1 MQLRNLAALAAAA
14 CTAMLFSPATAATIH
29 VPGTQPT
36 IAAAIG
42 VAAPGDQILV
52 APGTY
57 VIGSTINV
65 TVANLTIQGA
75 GIGASTLQVASAV
88 GNAFAIT
95 SNGTTLRDFTIQK
108 TDLPNQELIWI
119 NADNV
124 TIRDNEIFGP
134 DPITPWSVNGIV
146 SRAMVV
152 SPGRTGLL
160 VQGNDIHHLRQPGYI
175 DGPAGVLRGSIVNN
189 HVSGTRGW
197 VIAGA
202 HLNFSGNTWGPP
214 ENQGAEIALL
224 STCTTADYP
233 DLLALSAGNGNAF
246 VSDQFSGGPSGR
258 ATAYVDDSAAPG
270 GFGSAS
276 APYQT
281 VTAGV
286 GNVLAGGTVNVAAGT
301 YTEQVVVSGKNVT
314 LQGAGRAAT
323 FVKSPATLT
332 TFFTTSANNYPVLLL
347 QNAADIRVRDLT
359 VDGDGKGNSNYR
371 FMGVAFWNAGGKLLD
386 CDVVR
391 VRNTPWDGSQHGNA
405 VYAYHSAAGPFALE
419 IGGCNVSDFQKNGI
433 TVNGAAY
440 TANIHDCTVTGGGA
454 TGITAQNGVQVAFG
468 ASATL
473 ASNAVSGVGYTGA
486 GTTAAGLLLMGPGT
500 MSVSG
505 GSVTDCQFGAYLYGV
520 NGSLAG
526 TSIASSFV
534 AGGSGYPAYGIGV
547 YNDAA
552 SMPNARAVAAGGGA
566 VRPMASPVEDAA
578 TGAAAR
584 PAAVTAALG
593 VTLTGGC
600 ITGSDQPGSEGL
612 EVWSA
617 GGPLTVTASGLEVK
631 DWDYGMLVD
640 GAGVVMN
647 AHHDA
652 LTSNVSAGYY
662 AFAGPSH
669 TAEFNWWG
677 AASGPSGAGP
687 GSGDAVAGAAVDF
700 TPWLVSGADAN
711 PGCGFASGS
720 DNLVTVG
727 PAPSCVSAANTCIT
741 IPVNV
746 ARTTSDAMR
755 GYSIDL
761 TLSPNLMLCSGTG
774 SVTEGG
780 YLSGVSGTSFQ
791 VVANGG
797 GSYTIDC
804 AILGL
809 PCGATAATGNLFNLQ
824 VKKAPGPD
832 GTGTI
837 TLGSVVARD
846 CDNAPIA
853 ATAGGA
859 LSITIDT
866 GGPAAI
872 ANLAAVQK
880 KTGNDADG
888 TTKIQLN
895 FTAPGDAALVE
906 VYRAPFGSYPEYDDA
921 GGAAP
926 AAPAYPP
933 AGPWTLTGVTA
944 SGQYDE
950 PATRDFWYYVAF
962 TKDACGNVS
971 AVSNRTNG
979 TLDYHL
985 GDVSNGTP
993 GNGDNLV
1000 GTVDV
1005 SLLGAHYGVTL
1016 AFNDPFNYLDV
1027 GPTTDF
1033 SVNGRPTTDNKV
1045 GFEDLMMFAIN
1056 YGVVSAPPMAAA
1068 PAAGGSSIDLAEVPA
1083 AAVGETFTVPVRMRG
1098 AGDVLGASL
1107 VFAFDAKVAEFVS
1120 ADAGGLLSA
1129 QGREALVLSPGAG
1142 AVDFALLG
1150 DGAGVSGEGTLV
1162 NVTFRRLAA
1171 GDPQLALRTVTARDA
1186 GNHPVSLAGV
1196 GPQAPLTTAFASPYP
1211 NPFRGRTS
1219 LRLSLAVAS
1228 HARVAVYDLV
1238 GRRVRTLADGP
1249 LAAGETTLTW
1259 DGRDDGGRAVAPGLY
1274 LVRFEAAGVKA
1285 SRRLILT
1292 P

>member
-1 MQLRNLAALAAAA
+1 MKLRFIAAAALAAALA
-14 CTAMLFSPATAATIH
+14 STATAATIH

-42 VAAPGDQILV
+42 VASPGDQILV

-57 VIGSTINV
+57 VIGSTISV

-75 GIGASTLQVASAV
+75 GIGATTLQVASAV
-88 GNAFAIT
+88 GNAFAVT
-95 SNGTTLRDFTIQK
+95 SDGTTIRDFTIQK

-124 TIRDNEIFGP
+124 TVRDNEIYGP
-134 DPITPWSVNGIV
+134 DPGTPWSVNGIV

-160 VQGNDIHHLRQPGYI
+160 VQGNDIHHLRQPAYI

-224 STCTTADYP
+224 STCTGADYP
-233 DLLALSAGNGNAF
+233 NLLALSSGNGNAY

-258 ATAYVDDSAAPG
+258 AVAYVDDSAAPG

-281 VTAGV
+281 ITSGV
-286 GNVLAGGTVNVAAGT
+286 GNVLAGGTVSVAAGT
-301 YTEQVVVSGKNVT
+301 YTEQVVAGGKNLT
-314 LQGAGRAAT
+314 IQGAGRAAT
-323 FVKSPATLT
+323 FLKSPATLT
-332 TFFTTSANNYPVLLL
+332 TFFTTSANNYPVMLL

-359 VDGDGKGNSNYR
+359 VDGDGKGNANYR

-405 VYAYHSAAGPFALE
+405 VYAFHSAAGPFALE

-433 TVNGAAY
+433 TVNGAGI
-440 TANIHDCTVTGGGA
+440 TADIHDCVVTGNGA
-454 TGITAQNGVQVAFG
+454 TPITAQNGVQVGFG

-473 ASNAVSGVGYTGA
+473 ADDAVSAIGYTGT
-486 GTTAAGLLLMGPGT
+486 GTVACGMLLFGGGT
-500 MSVSG
+500 MSVSAP
-505 GSVTDCQFGAYLYGV
+505 SVTNCQVGLYLEDV
-520 NGSLAG
+520 NGSVNNA
-526 TSIASSFV
+526 SVSSSFA
-534 AGGSGYPAYGIGV
+534 AGPGGYPAYGFNV
-547 YNDAA
+547 YNTSA
-552 SMPNARAVAAGGGA
+552 SVPNAVSADGPASR
-566 VRPMASPVEDAA
+566 RPPASPVTDDGGAFA
-578 TGAAAR
+578 PRARSAAAL
-584 PAAVTAALG
+584 ALG

-600 ITGSDQPGSEGL
+600 LTGADLANSEGI

-631 DWDYGMLVD
+631 DWDYGFVVD
-640 GAGVVMN
+640 GPGVAMN

-652 LTSNVSAGYY
+652 ITSNVTAGYY
-662 AFAGPSH
+662 GTATPTH

-687 GSGDAVAGAAVDF
+687 GSGDAVSGVTVDF

-711 PGCGFASGS
+711 PGCGFSAGP
-720 DNLVTVG
+720 DNVIAAG
-727 PAPSCVSAANTCIT
+727 PAPSCLSATNTCIT
-741 IPVNV
+741 IPVNI
-746 ARTTSDAMR
+746 ARTTSDAVR
-755 GYSIDL
+755 GYSVTF
-761 TLSPNLMLCSGTG
+761 TLSSNLVLCG
-774 SVTEGG
+774 SLAASITEGG
-780 YLSGVSGTSFQ
+780 YLSDVGGTNFQ
-791 VVANGG
+791 RLANGG
-797 GSYTIDC
+797 GSYSVDA

-824 VKKAPGPD
+824 VAKAPGPD
-832 GTGTI
+832 GIGTI
-837 TLGSVVARD
+837 TITSVVARD

-853 ATAGGA
+853 VSAGA
-859 LSITIDT
+859 PLSITIDT
-866 GGPAAI
+866 GGPTAI
-872 ANLAAVQK
+872 ANLVATQK
-880 KTGNDADG
+880 KVGNDADG
-888 TTKIQLN
+888 TTKIQLT
-895 FTAPGDAALVE
+895 FTAPPDAATIE
-906 VYRAPFGSYPEYDDA
+906 VYRAPFGPYPEYDDA

-933 AGPWTLTGVTA
+933 GGAWTLTGVSA

-950 PATRDFWYYVAF
+950 PATRNFWYYVAF
-962 TKDACGNVS
+962 TKDGCGNVS

-979 TLDYHL
+979 TLNYHL

-1000 GTVDV
+1000 GTVDI
-1005 SLLGAHYGVTL
+1005 SLLGAHYGATL
-1016 AFNDPFNYLDV
+1016 VFNDPFNYLDV

-1033 SVNGRPTTDNKV
+1033 SVNARPTTDNKV

-1056 YGVVSAPPMAAA
+1056 YGVVSAPQFAAA
-1068 PAAGGSSIDLAEVPA
+1068 PAAAGANTLVLADAPDA
-1083 AAVGETFTVPVRMRG
+1083 GIGETFTVPVTMLG
-1098 AGDVLGASL
+1098 SGVVLGAS
-1107 VFAFDAKVAEFVS
+1107 VTFAYDHAVAEFVS
-1120 ADAGGLLSA
+1120 AESGELLAG
-1129 QGREALVLSPGAG
+1129 QGREAVVLSPAAG
-1142 AVDFALLG
+1142 VADFALLG
-1150 DGAGVSGEGTLV
+1150 EGAGVQGEGTVLYA
-1162 NVTFRRLAA
+1162 TFRRLAA
-1171 GDPQLALRTVTARDA
+1171 GDAQVRLQSVTARDA
-1186 GNHPVSLAGV
+1186 ANRPVALAG
-1196 GPQAPLTTAFASPYP
+1196 GRPALPAATQLAAPYP
-1211 NPFRGRTS
+1211 NPFRGATT
-1219 LRLSLAVAS
+1219 LRLALTRDAQVK
-1228 HARVAVYDLV
+1228 VAVYDLV
-1238 GRRVRTLADGP
+1238 GRRVRVLADGP
-1249 LAAGETTLTW
+1249 LSAGETALTW
-1259 DGRDDGGRAVAPGLY
+1259 DGRDDDGRTVAPGLY
-1274 LVRFEAAGVKA
+1274 LVRFDGAGVKQ
-1285 SRRLILT
+1285 SRRLIRM